1 MLVRLNIVPNH
12 ARNLGAFVGS
22 KVLSDEKEY
31 KWIGKIQFV
40 AIIILVLAIG
50 IRIGSDDRVIS
61 SLGDRNL
68 LANSHS
74 VCYSGEYLW
83 CLYCQEINESQ

>member
-1 MLVRLNIVPNH
+1 MLV
-12 ARNLGAFVGS
+12 LGAFVGS

-50 IRIGSDDRVIS
+50 IRLGSDDRVIS
-61 SLGDRNL
+61 SLGDIGNTSPIVTVFAIAGSICGVYIVRKLMKVNREGL
-68 LANSHS
+68 PKDD
-74 VCYSGEYLW
+74 
-83 CLYCQEINESQ
+83 